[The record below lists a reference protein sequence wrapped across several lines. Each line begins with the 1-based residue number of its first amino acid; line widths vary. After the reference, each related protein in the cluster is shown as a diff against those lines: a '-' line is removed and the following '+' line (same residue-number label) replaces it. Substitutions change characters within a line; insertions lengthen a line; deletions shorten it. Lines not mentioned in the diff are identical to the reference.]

1 MKRRTSIAVLTAG
14 LASLLS
20 VLLTL
25 ISPQVAAQNL
35 EEVTFLLPAPEAQ
48 VAFAPW
54 MLARSRGYY
63 AAEGLKVTF
72 QPGRGGVDVAKQVG
86 AGNAARPPFG
96 SPPDESLTE
105 PLGNPPQEESGSS
118 VDATVGARP
127 SNADRATD
135 RQRLTAF
142 QG

>member
-20 VLLTL
+20 VSLTL
-25 ISPQVAAQNL
+25 FSPQLAAQNL

-86 AGNAARPPFG
+86 AGNAAIGGAFG
-96 SPPDESLTE
+96 DTPI
-105 PLGNPPQEESGSS
+105 
-118 VDATVGARP
+118 VV
-127 SNADRATD
+127 RAQGVPVKAVAVLRAACGWQRRRG
-135 RQRLTAF
+135 RQW
-142 QG
+142 